1 MSYCSTGPNL
11 VLGGYPVSPTTKS
24 TNLPIGIG
32 QVSTIVEPLD
42 EDHEDEVAEDEDQ
55 EEDDAAVGGEPRE
68 MLTPLLR
75 EALTKQGYRL
85 IGSHSG
91 VKLCRWTK
99 VHTIVSCYF
108 TLFIFFPNL
117 F

>member
-55 EEDDAAVGGEPRE
+55 EDETWQELQHDLVVVTVRH
-68 MLTPLLR
+68 L
-75 EALTKQGYRL
+75 KQ
-85 IGSHSG
+85 
-91 VKLCRWTK
+91 KN
-99 VHTIVSCYF
+99 YF
-108 TLFIFFPNL
+108 HRSK
-117 F
+117 

>member
-55 EEDDAAVGGEPRE
+55 EDETWQELQHDLVVVTVRH
-68 MLTPLLR
+68 LN
-75 EALTKQGYRL
+75 K
-85 IGSHSG
+85 
-91 VKLCRWTK
+91 K
-99 VHTIVSCYF
+99 YF
-108 TLFIFFPNL
+108 SSL
-117 F
+117 